1 MRQGMFRIAANTALT
16 ADVYR
21 LTLAGDTSAFT
32 APGQFLDIR
41 LPERFL
47 RRPISVC
54 DWDEGS
60 VTVLYK
66 LAGAGTRALADMAP
80 GTALDVL
87 TGLGNG
93 FDTAPG
99 GERPLLVGG
108 GIGAAPLYRLAK
120 ELIARG
126 SRPAAV
132 LGFNTAADVFYEE
145 EFRALG
151 AEVIL
156 ATADGSRGV
165 RGFVTDAVQAAGD
178 YSFVYA
184 CGPTAMLRA
193 LDGAVAGPG
202 QYSFEERMGCGF
214 GACMGCTCETK
225 NGAKRVCRDG
235 PVFAREEVLL

>member
-1 MRQGMFRIAANTALT
+1 MRQSTFEITANTALT

-21 LTLAGDTSAFT
+21 LTLAGDSTAFT

-54 DWDEGS
+54 DWDDSS

-66 LAGAGTRALADMAP
+66 LAGAGTRAMAGMAP

-93 FDTAPG
+93 FDITAG

-132 LGFNTAADVFYEE
+132 LGFNTASDVFYEK

-165 RGFVTDAVQAAGD
+165 KGFVTDAVQTAGA

-193 LDGAVAGPG
+193 LDGAVTGPG

-214 GACMGCTCETK
+214 GACMGCTCQTK
-225 NGAKRVCRDG
+225 NGARRVCRDG